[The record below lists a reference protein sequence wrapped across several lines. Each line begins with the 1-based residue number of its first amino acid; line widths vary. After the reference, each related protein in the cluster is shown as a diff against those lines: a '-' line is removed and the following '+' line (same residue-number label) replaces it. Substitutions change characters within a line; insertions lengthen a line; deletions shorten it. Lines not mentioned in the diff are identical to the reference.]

1 MPSVLIADD
10 NPFILETIAARLRSN
25 GHDVVTAANGEEA
38 VKRGEALHPDLAIL
52 DASMPVMSGLEA
64 AERLHQ
70 IMPRLPII
78 LFTAYADVLR
88 SQSYQS
94 GVIAIFDKSSSLS
107 DLLDTVDESFR
118 RSEKRA

>member
-10 NPFILETIAARLRSN
+10 NPFILETLAARLRSN
-25 GHDVVTAANGEEA
+25 GHNVITAANGEEA
-38 VKRGEALHPDLAIL
+38 VKQGAALYPDLAIL

-70 IMPRLPII
+70 ILPRLPII
-78 LFTAYADVLR
+78 LFTAYADALR

-94 GVIAIFDKSSSLS
+94 GVVAIFDKSSSLS
-107 DLLDTVDESFR
+107 DLLDTIDESLR
-118 RSEKRA
+118 KSEKRA